1 MKNILTIYQRFRE
14 QILYVVSG
22 ATTTLANIIVYAAAT
37 RLFLLPY
44 MMANVLAWIVAITLA
59 YLFNK
64 LIVFASKT
72 KDWRDLLR
80 EMMSFVTA
88 RLTTLGIES
97 FLLWLGIS
105 VLSFPDLP
113 VKVLTNILVIVLNY
127 VFAKLFIFKK

>member
-22 ATTTLANIIVYAAAT
+22 ATTTLANIIVYAVAT